1 MRRFPIRA
9 AVGLLLIVGGCASAS
24 ADEPDP
30 RAVSAPVRTPAP
42 DSASRV
48 MRTEAAREVLR
59 ARLRTSLA
67 RKQAVMTV
75 EQRADGMRVA
85 RHGGGFQHATL
96 VVRDAEGKRS
106 QSCTDDLATAETA
119 LMGKNP

>member
-1 MRRFPIRA
+1 MRIIA
-9 AVGLLLIVGGCASAS
+9 IQAVIGLLLTVGGCASAS

-30 RAVSAPVRTPAP
+30 RAVTAPVRTASPNT
-42 DSASRV
+42 ASRV
-48 MRTEAAREVLR
+48 MRTEAAREALR

-75 EQRADGMRVA
+75 EQRADGVRVA

-96 VVRDAEGKRS
+96 VVRDADGKRS
-106 QSCTDDLATAETA
+106 QSCTDDLAAAETA
-119 LMGKNP
+119 LMGENP